1 MFNVPTELLLTKN
14 TIRAAKVIAALSIQE
29 GHKARIAE
37 YFEKETDY
45 IRKEETVNN
54 SIPPMAGDTHRPENK
69 WGKEAEQAD
78 IKQTSIVKDAGV
90 SQQPSLSEKPC
101 PYCGEIIKAA
111 AIKCRFCGSD
121 IQTANPS
128 IQPHVNIYVQQSQ
141 QQVQQQAQPHAQP
154 QVPVISPVNFMTTF
168 YICCFSGVMGIHR
181 FYVGKTGTGILMLL
195 SFGGGGVW
203 WLIDM
208 IMVLS
213 GVFRDKSNLV
223 IPCTTD
229 ERNKALKIAGIT
241 FGILFILG
249 MIGKMG

>member
-1 MFNVPTELLLTKN
+1 
-14 TIRAAKVIAALSIQE
+14 
-29 GHKARIAE
+29 
-37 YFEKETDY
+37 
-45 IRKEETVNN
+45 
-54 SIPPMAGDTHRPENK
+54 
-69 WGKEAEQAD
+69 
-78 IKQTSIVKDAGV
+78 
-90 SQQPSLSEKPC
+90 
-101 PYCGEIIKAA
+101 
-111 AIKCRFCGSD
+111 
-121 IQTANPS
+121 
-128 IQPHVNIYVQQSQ
+128 
-141 QQVQQQAQPHAQP
+141 
-154 QVPVISPVNFMTTF
+154 MTTF